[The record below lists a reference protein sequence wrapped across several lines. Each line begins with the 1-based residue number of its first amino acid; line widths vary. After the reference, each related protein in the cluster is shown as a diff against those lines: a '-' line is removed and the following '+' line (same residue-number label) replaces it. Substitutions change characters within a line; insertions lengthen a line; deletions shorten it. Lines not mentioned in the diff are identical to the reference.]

1 MQEVWL
7 RNNRRALYLGMILP
21 GVWLAIALGAFAL
34 ALVYGLSLVTSGIAL
49 LLGLPAVWMLG
60 GLAYALSQPRVAY
73 EPGEL
78 IVYTHMNRATRLP
91 IDVVEVFF
99 SGQGDSELP
108 KLAGRE
114 PETRNIVI
122 RLAEAASEWKHG
134 EIHPAIGHWC
144 DGYITI
150 RGAWCE
156 PIEREVFQRLNHRLA
171 EIHRERKTERAAQ
184 AAAASAS
191 AASAPA
197 TPGETSA

>member
-1 MQEVWL
+1 
-7 RNNRRALYLGMILP
+7 MILP

-34 ALVYGLSLVTSGIAL
+34 ALVYGLGPLTSGIAL

-78 IVYTHMNRATRLP
+78 VVYTHMNRATRLP

-122 RLAEAASEWKHG
+122 RLAEAATEWKHG
-134 EIHPAIGHWC
+134 EIHPSIGHWC
-144 DGYITI
+144 EGYITI

-171 EIHRERKTERAAQ
+171 EIHRARKAERAA
-184 AAAASAS
+184 AAAASAP
-191 AASAPA
+191 AASKPA
-197 TPGETSA
+197 ASGETSP